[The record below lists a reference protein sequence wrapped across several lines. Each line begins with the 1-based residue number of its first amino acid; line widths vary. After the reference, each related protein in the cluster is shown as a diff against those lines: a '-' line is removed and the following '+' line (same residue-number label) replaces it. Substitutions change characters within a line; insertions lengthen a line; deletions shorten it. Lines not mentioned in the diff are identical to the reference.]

1 MTPATNTMVGGEPS
15 SAVDAGRVIS
25 AILIETEHTKMIYR
39 LSQTRSGTETGTG
52 VASGWRS
59 VVAP

>member
-1 MTPATNTMVGGEPS
+1 MTPATNTMADGEPS
-15 SAVDAGRVIS
+15 SVVDVGMVIP
-25 AILIETEHTKMIYR
+25 AIPIETEHTKMIYR

-59 VVAP
+59 AVAP